1 MRNQTFKTKSVQIR
15 SKIYPPFMKGFT
27 SAFNL
32 FGSSTIYVLK
42 YDDPDADKDVL
53 KSDWKAI
60 GEDMQHAINTEGSK

>member
-1 MRNQTFKTKSVQIR
+1 
-15 SKIYPPFMKGFT
+15 MKGFT